1 MSEGKSRSYDLGDGV
16 TVDCQLS
23 ADRRWLKLVGD
34 IDERGLTREQVKAL
48 LAALRKSHGKM
59 KR

>member
-16 TVDCQLS
+16 AVDCGLS

-34 IDERGLTREQVKAL
+34 IDERGLTRGQVKAL
-48 LAALRKSHGKM
+48 VAALKKMRGKM